1 MAIEYAGYIPN
12 TETTNWASLTG
23 DLAKTISDIGE
34 DRQKQK
40 DALDLMMKDN
50 ESLMNSYELGKSQTM
65 NTMVLKGAEEGR
77 AKIVE
82 WNKLLKAGKLS
93 PNEYK
98 ERMNN
103 VKDYWGVLATSA
115 QTNDKRYADALQRQQ
130 DGTASQQEFDYI
142 QQYGSMVGMED
153 NKIHFSDSGKIYTG
167 KVDPKTGLITGEL
180 FDVRAL
186 NLPQNIVQNKTDVNK
201 LTAEAVKG
209 WEATEIWKQIG
220 GGGEMNISDPRIKK
234 EYALAVQSVIESI
247 SPNSDPRSQL
257 SVLIDNGGMSN
268 YATYKTEEEY
278 GVKLN
283 AKLEELNQ
291 KHKDAGIDPPTK
303 EEIDAIKL
311 GMVKMTISNDGTFTP
326 VLTEE
331 QQKLSKEVV
340 RRAIEMQLGRKESG
354 TPSDYSSGKSSSSS
368 SDDDKKDN
376 RYAINAYT
384 SAQKAIKEGNFD
396 AFDNENYDFKKG
408 TDKAGKNYVL
418 VTPIKYKSD
427 GFRIPIEGKR
437 VYDPTGMAKYSSDK
451 KVSDNPGNVYNLGK
465 ENYRKSKGGYY
476 GEETTKEEKKPR
488 TEISRNEI
496 ASKAKA
502 AGYTVQE
509 YEKLLKEKGITI
521 K

>member
-12 TETTNWASLTG
+12 TKTTNWASLTG

-40 DALDLMMKDN
+40 DDLDLMVKDN

-209 WEATEIWKQIG
+209 WEANETWKQLG

-278 GVKLN
+278 GIKLN

-354 TPSDYSSGKSSSSS
+354 TPSDYSSGRGGSGSG
-368 SDDDKKDN
+368 SDKEKDQGYALYTTVKDAWEGDITKLNNVNPDYIFKRNNGKVQVYLRDKTGFKNELGKVIARNDQLVKDDVSEARDLAPYLFGGLGS
-376 RYAINAYT
+376 RGAEQAF
-384 SAQKAIKEGNFD
+384 QE
-396 AFDNENYDFKKG
+396 FDNEKK
-408 TDKAGKNYVL
+408 
-418 VTPIKYKSD
+418 KYN
-427 GFRIPIEGKR
+427 
-437 VYDPTGMAKYSSDK
+437 T
-451 KVSDNPGNVYNLGK
+451 
-465 ENYRKSKGGYY
+465 SKGVNNAKSTKKALTA
-476 GEETTKEEKKPR
+476 EELIKKY
-488 TEISRNEI
+488 
-496 ASKAKA
+496 AK
-502 AGYTVQE
+502 
-509 YEKLLKEKGITI
+509 
-521 K
+521 

>member
-1 MAIEYAGYIPN
+1 MAIEYAGYIPK
-12 TETTNWASLTG
+12 TQTTNWASLTG

-40 DALDLMMKDN
+40 DDLDLMVKDN

-209 WEATEIWKQIG
+209 WEANETWKQLG

-278 GVKLN
+278 GIKLN

-354 TPSDYSSGKSSSSS
+354 TPSDYSSGRGGSGSG
-368 SDDDKKDN
+368 SDKEKDQGYALYTTVKDAWEGDITKLNNVNPDYIFKRNNGKVQVYLRDKTGFKNELGKVIARNDQLVKDDVSEARDLAPYLFGGLGS
-376 RYAINAYT
+376 RGAEQAF
-384 SAQKAIKEGNFD
+384 QE
-396 AFDNENYDFKKG
+396 FDNEKK
-408 TDKAGKNYVL
+408 
-418 VTPIKYKSD
+418 KYN
-427 GFRIPIEGKR
+427 
-437 VYDPTGMAKYSSDK
+437 T
-451 KVSDNPGNVYNLGK
+451 
-465 ENYRKSKGGYY
+465 SKGVNNAKSTKKALTA
-476 GEETTKEEKKPR
+476 EELIKKY
-488 TEISRNEI
+488 
-496 ASKAKA
+496 AK
-502 AGYTVQE
+502 
-509 YEKLLKEKGITI
+509 
-521 K
+521 

>member
-12 TETTNWASLTG
+12 TKTTNWASLTG

-40 DALDLMMKDN
+40 DDLDLMVKDN

-93 PNEYK
+93 PNDYK

-103 VKDYWGVLATSA
+103 LKDYWGILATSA

-130 DGTASQQEFDYI
+130 DGTAAQGEFGYLMD
-142 QQYGSMVGMED
+142 YGSMVGMKD

-167 KVDPKTGLITGEL
+167 KVDPVTGLITGEL
-180 FDVRAL
+180 RDVRTF
-186 NLPQNIVQNKTDVNK
+186 NLPQNVVWNKTDVAK
-201 LTAEAVKG
+201 LTSEAVKG
-209 WEATEIWKQIG
+209 WKDTELWKQIG
-220 GGGEMNISDPRIKK
+220 GGGEMNISDPRLKGK
-234 EYALAVQSVIESI
+234 DYLLAVQSVIESI
-247 SPNSDPRSQL
+247 SPNSDPRAQV
-257 SVLIDNGGMSN
+257 SVLTDNGGMSN
-268 YATYKTEEEY
+268 YATYRDKTEY
-278 GVKLN
+278 DTKLN
-283 AKLEELNQ
+283 AQIEELNA

-340 RRAIEMQLGRKESG
+340 RRAIEMQLGHKEDG

-368 SDDDKKDN
+368 SDKDKSDYSLYSLMKDAWTTDITKLN
-376 RYAINAYT
+376 NVNTKYIF
-384 SAQKAIKEGNFD
+384 KKEGGKVKVYIRD
-396 AFDNENYDFKKG
+396 TKG
-408 TDKAGKNYVL
+408 KDKAGGGKKYTN
-418 VTPIKYKSD
+418 TPITDVEINEAKDLAPYIFDGASD
-427 GFRIPIEGKR
+427 Q
-437 VYDPTGMAKYSSDK
+437 AKEKFDRQ
-451 KVSDNPGNVYNLGK
+451 K
-465 ENYRKSKGGYY
+465 ENYIAKFGTESKSKTDNNSGKPTISGG
-476 GEETTKEEKKPR
+476 
-488 TEISRNEI
+488 
-496 ASKAKA
+496 
-502 AGYTVQE
+502 TVR
-509 YEKLLKEKGITI
+509 
-521 K
+521 